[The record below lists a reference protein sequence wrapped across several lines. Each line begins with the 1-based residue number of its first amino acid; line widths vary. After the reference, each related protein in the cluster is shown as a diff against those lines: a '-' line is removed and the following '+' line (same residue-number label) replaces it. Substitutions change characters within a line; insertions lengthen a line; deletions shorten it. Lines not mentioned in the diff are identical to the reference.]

1 MGKGRPNTKGY
12 FVKERLTEAR
22 EARAVTQGDI
32 GASLKRSGSAVSN
45 WERGEQTPEPTT
57 LEELARVL
65 GVFSSYFGK
74 EIPEYGNSAIFFRS
88 MANATKRVRTR
99 EKARVRWLQHTSLV
113 LQEILEFPPVDF
125 PAFIGPGE
133 YQKLQH
139 ADLEHIAS
147 SMRTHWKLGGGPL
160 TNMVLVAENA
170 GVVVGIDEVGSTRI
184 DGQGAWC
191 MADTRPYIL
200 LARDKYTAF
209 RRQMDI
215 AHEMAH
221 LVLHYG
227 IDESQLDK
235 DFDLIEDQ
243 AKYLASAF
251 LLPDKSFS
259 AEIFSMSLDGFL
271 ALKPR
276 WKVAIGAMIM
286 RARQLHILSEHAAQA
301 LWKYRATRGWHRRE
315 PLDMPAETPVEEP
328 RLLRRAIEMIVDAG
342 VRSKRELLAADIGLG
357 AADIEMMAVLAPS
370 YFGGQAAIVP
380 LEPKLKEIGS
390 ENRGGEVVPF
400 PRNN

>member
-1 MGKGRPNTKGY
+1 
-12 FVKERLTEAR
+12 VKERLTEAR
-22 EARAVTQGDI
+22 EARDVTQTDI
-32 GASLKRSGSAVSN
+32 GLSLKRSGSAVSN
-45 WERGEQTPEPTT
+45 WERGAQTPEPIT
-57 LEELARVL
+57 LEQLASVL
-65 GVFSSYFGK
+65 GIFSSYLGK

-88 MANATKRVRTR
+88 MANATKRIRTR
-99 EKARVRWLQHTSLV
+99 ERARVRWLQHASLA

-125 PAFIGPGE
+125 PAFVGPDE
-133 YQKLQH
+133 YQKLHH

-147 SMRTHWKLGGGPL
+147 SMRGHWKLGDGPL
-160 TNMVLVAENA
+160 PHMVLIAENA
-170 GVVVGIDEVGSTRI
+170 GVVVGIDEAGSTRI

-191 MADTRPYIL
+191 AADTRPYIL

-227 IDESQLDK
+227 IDEARLER

-243 AKYLASAF
+243 AKYLAGAF
-251 LLPDKSFS
+251 LLPDKSFP
-259 AEIFSMSLDGFL
+259 AEIFSMSLDGFV

-286 RARQLHILSEHAAQA
+286 RTQQLHILSENAAQA

-315 PLDMPAETPVEEP
+315 PLDSPTETQVEEP
-328 RLLRRAIEMIVDAG
+328 RLLRRAIEMIADAG
-342 VRSKRELLAADIGLG
+342 VRSKRELLASNIGLG
-357 AADIEMMAVLAPS
+357 AADIEMMAVLPPG
-370 YFGGQAAIVP
+370 YFGNQGEIVA
-380 LEPKLKEIGS
+380 LEPKLKE
-390 ENRGGEVVPF
+390 ERANNKRGGEIVPF
-400 PRNN
+400 PRQR